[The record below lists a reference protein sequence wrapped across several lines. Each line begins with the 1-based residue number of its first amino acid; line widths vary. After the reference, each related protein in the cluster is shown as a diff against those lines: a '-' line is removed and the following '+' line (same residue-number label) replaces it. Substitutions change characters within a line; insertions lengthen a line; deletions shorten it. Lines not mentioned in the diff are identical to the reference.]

1 MTITING
8 TGTVTGANTLT
19 NTNTVTSAAATALT
33 LQSAGT
39 TAVTIDTSQN
49 VGIGT
54 SSPNQKLQVVGTNST
69 GFVGATLQNSNANV
83 GLAGVQFSSD
93 PTYSKAAIAQVR
105 ENANGSG
112 PLVFYVNSN
121 ANAANWS
128 ASDEKMRIDSSGNL
142 LVGTTSQIGIGLLN
156 VKRTTANNTA
166 SFQNGSDAGFG
177 IAFYNVAG
185 SVAGSISWTATTTTY
200 TTSSDYRLKNTI
212 APMTGALDKVA
223 LLKPVTY
230 KWKVDGTDG
239 EGFIA
244 HELAEVCPNAVTGAK
259 DAVNE
264 DGSIKPQGIDVSFLV
279 ATLTAA
285 IQELNTR
292 LTALE
297 GAK

>member
-54 SSPNQKLQVVGTNST
+54 SSPKQKLQVVGTNST
-69 GFVGATLQNSNANV
+69 GFVGATLQNSNFNV

-121 ANAANWS
+121 ADAANWS

-142 LVGTTSQIGIGLLN
+142 LVGTT
-156 VKRTTANNTA
+156 TTLSGNTFKANSGAAATFSTA
-166 SFQNGSDAGFG
+166 TSTNFSLVYFNNGTYCGSITTNGSAT
-177 IAFYNVAG
+177 AFN
-185 SVAGSISWTATTTTY
+185 
-200 TTSSDYRLKNTI
+200 TSSDYRLKENVQ
-212 APMTGALDKVA
+212 PMTKALTKVA
-223 LLKPVTY
+223 LLKPVIY
-230 KWKVDGTDG
+230 KWKINGADG

-244 HELAEVCPNAVTGAK
+244 HELAEVFPDAVAGEK
-259 DAVNE
+259 DAVDK
-264 DGSIKPQGIDVSFLV
+264 DGNIKPQGIDVSFLV